1 MTDRNEQPDD
11 PTRGFLDQTVP
22 REDYWDGRE
31 PEEGPAR
38 PRHVQHPV
46 APQPLPDPR
55 ERRRNAIRG
64 AAWTFGPSVG
74 YLAATAAFSG
84 DSAQADPRPAPA
96 PEPAADS
103 APDDGG
109 MDDGGMD
116 GGMDYGGDYGGEI
129 GSGL

>member
-1 MTDRNEQPDD
+1 MTDRDEQSED
-11 PTRGFLDQTVP
+11 PTRSFLDQTVP

-55 ERRRNAIRG
+55 ERRRNTLRN
-64 AAWTFGPSVG
+64 AAWTFGPSLG
-74 YLAATAAFSG
+74 YLAATSALSS
-84 DSAQADPRPAPA
+84 DSAQADPQPAPA
-96 PEPAADS
+96 PDPQ
-103 APDDGG
+103 PDDSGPDYGDYGG
-109 MDDGGMD
+109 
-116 GGMDYGGDYGGEI
+116 GGDYGGEI